1 MSRICP
7 TCDQPIAAEDIV
19 ATRPRLPR
27 ILPLVAVALLGIA
40 VAVWLW
46 SSRSVEPDEQA
57 DDSAVDA
64 EELSEISLTP
74 LETREVEAAAG
85 LGGTVS
91 YLSNEGLVLVDLETG
106 AATVFA
112 AQLEP
117 LGMTGRLLLVS
128 NGEKTFRVDTKNP
141 QALTILSAYGV
152 AAPTEISRIVNLTF
166 APSNGEG
173 RLSAMIMSLDG
184 GIVGEPVAMPV
195 GSRLETIDHFGM
207 VLIPADGGTYRFTRD
222 GLELLS
228 PNRVIAIADDRRVE
242 LQCDDQL
249 VCAPYLVGAETDSV
263 LEGFSG
269 RSEFS
274 FSPDGSRLLGYEAG
288 MLRAVVGTDLGS
300 TTVEAD
306 GPAAW
311 TADSSRFGWLSNRGR
326 VLNVADPDGVELAR
340 LDLRVLGLPPA
351 NSPALVLSS

>member
-1 MSRICP
+1 MSSICP
-7 TCDQPIAAEDIV
+7 TCDQPIEAEDIV
-19 ATRPRLPR
+19 ATRSRLPR
-27 ILPLVAVALLGIA
+27 ILPLLAVVLLGIA
-40 VAVWLW
+40 AAVWLW
-46 SSRSVEPDEQA
+46 SDRSAGSDEQV
-57 DDSAVDA
+57 DDSAAEA

-91 YLSNEGLVLVDLETG
+91 YLSNEGLVLVDLDTG

-117 LGMTGRLLLVS
+117 LGMTGRLLLAS

-141 QALTILSAYGV
+141 RALTTLSAYGV

-195 GSRLETIDHFGM
+195 GSRLDTIDHFGM
-207 VLIPADGGTYRFTRD
+207 VLLPANGGTYRLTRD

-228 PNRVIAIADDRRVE
+228 PNLVVAVADDIRVE

-249 VCAPYLVGAETDSV
+249 VCAPHLVDTEGEAA

-269 RSEFS
+269 QGEFS
-274 FSPDGSRLLGYEAG
+274 LAPDGSRLLGYEAG
-288 MLRAVVGTDLGS
+288 TLQGVKGLDFAS
-300 TTVEAD
+300 TSVAAD

-311 TADSSRFGWLSNRGR
+311 TTDSSRFGWLSDRGR
-326 VLNVADPDGVELAR
+326 VLNLADSDGVELAR

-351 NSPALVLSS
+351 NGPALVLSS